1 MMSGDIF
8 SHGPASA
15 AVALRGGVTARAI
28 GIETK
33 GGTFTPL
40 ISSGTA
46 VPCLLTEVFTTA
58 DDDQRD
64 IKIRVLE
71 VDDASVAEARL
82 LGAYEVML
90 PQGAPR
96 GIPQVEVTFA
106 VGMDGVFRLSAR
118 DGFSGRDLRV
128 ATA

>member
-8 SHGPASA
+8 SHGPVSA
-15 AVALRGGVTARAI
+15 AVALRGGVTTRVI
-28 GIETK
+28 GIETD

-40 ISSGTA
+40 ISIGTA
-46 VPCLLTEVFTTA
+46 VPCQLTEIFTTA
-58 DDDQRD
+58 DDDQRT
-64 IKIRVLE
+64 IKIQVFE
-71 VDDASVAEARL
+71 VDGADVARAQL
-82 LGAYEVML
+82 LGAYEVAL

-96 GIPQVEVTFA
+96 GVPQVEVTFA

-118 DGFSGRDLRV
+118 DGFSRRDLRV